1 MIDWKYKLLKNKL
14 IITYGNILENNGN
27 WTWVD
32 TCMYTVI
39 KFHCFKS
46 NTKSIDRVSL
56 IMSELEQ
63 QVDGKQRKKETL
75 FKLSYI
81 LSHSMCDHL
90 NERDNISLSKS

>member
-1 MIDWKYKLLKNKL
+1 
-14 IITYGNILENNGN
+14 
-27 WTWVD
+27 
-32 TCMYTVI
+32 MYLCIVI
-39 KFHCFKS
+39 KFHCFKT

-56 IMSELEQ
+56 IVSEFEQ

-75 FKLSYI
+75 FKLSYT

>member
-1 MIDWKYKLLKNKL
+1 
-14 IITYGNILENNGN
+14 
-27 WTWVD
+27 
-32 TCMYTVI
+32 MYIVI
-39 KFHCFKS
+39 KFHCFKT

-56 IMSELEQ
+56 IVSELEQ